1 MIIRF
6 ARVAVPVLLC
16 ACAGAGAEDRTA
28 TNAPNAARPDTVVRK
43 ADVQPLGHVGTLL
56 DSATVDVDGDGT
68 PERVELGVNAGRDE
82 RGDMSWDIHTQW
94 SVIVRDGPDSYP
106 LVRECCP
113 GAAAFWV
120 VAGDSTE
127 PAAILVQTSDLTT
140 SRSGTRLDRFVWDGS
155 RGGFVRTGRVEG
167 WGTAFYRGPPAY
179 TKLGDLLPPTSWR
192 GERGPEPAP

>member
-1 MIIRF
+1 MTIRS
-6 ARVAVPVLLC
+6 ARGAVLVLLC
-16 ACAGAGAEDRTA
+16 ACAGAEDRTA
-28 TNAPNAARPDTVVRK
+28 REPNTVQPDTVVRK
-43 ADVQPLGHVGTLL
+43 ADTGPLGIGGTLL

-82 RGDMSWDIHTQW
+82 RGEMNWDVHNEW

-106 LVRECCP
+106 LLRECCP

-120 VAGDSTE
+120 IAADSTG
-127 PAAILVQTSDLTT
+127 PAAILVQTSNLTT
-140 SRSGTRLDRFVWDGS
+140 RGGGTRLDRFVWDGS
-155 RGGFVRTGRVEG
+155 RGGFVRTSRVEG

-192 GERGPEPAP
+192 GERVLEPEP